1 MTKLCTCCKQEKP
14 LTEFTRRKFVYKG
27 VERWGH
33 KSHCKPCHTEAGR
46 VARQA
51 NLEKAHVREKELRE
65 QRKLNRT
72 PEQKEELRLKF
83 LAWSKAWR
91 DANPDKV
98 KAKKLRHRDREI
110 ERKRERYQEKKDELR
125 AKCRE
130 YDKLHRKEIS
140 ERQKQYNQIPEVK
153 ARLKAYQQER
163 RPQDR
168 IRVREKIRN
177 LDDNYIKTIIRR
189 NVGLPAHM
197 QPKQLIEAQKL
208 IIKIKRELRS

>member
-1 MTKLCTCCKQEKP
+1 MTKICTCCKQEKP
-14 LTEFTRRKFVYKG
+14 LTEFTRRRFVYKG

-33 KSHCKPCHTEAGR
+33 KSQCKPCHTLGNKL
-46 VARQA
+46 ARETD
-51 NLEKAHVREKELRE
+51 LEKAHAREKELRE
-65 QRKLNRT
+65 RRKLTIT
-72 PEQKEELRLKF
+72 PEQKEELRQKTI
-83 LAWSKAWR
+83 AWQTAWR
-91 DANPDKV
+91 KANPDKV
-98 KAKKLRHRDREI
+98 KEKKLRHRDREI

-130 YDKLHRKEIS
+130 YSQLHREEIT
-140 ERQKQYNQIPEVK
+140 ERQKKHNQKPEVK
-153 ARLKAYQQER
+153 ARLKAYQQAR

-168 IRVREKIRN
+168 ITAREKIRN
-177 LDDNYIKTIIRR
+177 LDDNYVKSIIRN

>member
-1 MTKLCTCCKQEKP
+1 MD
-14 LTEFTRRKFVYKG
+14 
-27 VERWGH
+27 
-33 KSHCKPCHTEAGR
+33 
-46 VARQA
+46 
-51 NLEKAHVREKELRE
+51 LEKARAREAELRLRRSGLE
-65 QRKLNRT
+65 T
-72 PEQKEELRLKF
+72 PEQKEVRRLKQ
-83 LAWSKAWR
+83 LALQKAWR
-91 DANPDKV
+91 EANLDKV
-98 KAKKLRHRDREI
+98 KAAKLRHRDREI

-153 ARLKAYQQER
+153 ARLKAYQQAR

-168 IRVREKIRN
+168 ITAREKIRN

>member
-1 MTKLCTCCKQEKP
+1 MTKICTCCKQEKP

-33 KSHCKPCHTEAGR
+33 KSHCKPCHTMNNR
-46 VARQA
+46 IARGMD
-51 NLEKAHVREKELRE
+51 LEKAHAREAELRLRRLGLE
-65 QRKLNRT
+65 T
-72 PEQKEELRLKF
+72 PEQKEARRLKA
-83 LAWSKAWR
+83 LEWQRAWR

-140 ERQKQYNQIPEVK
+140 ERQKRYNQIPEVK
-153 ARLKAYQQER
+153 AHRKAYHQER

-177 LDDNYIKTIIRR
+177 LDDNYIKTVIRR

-197 QPKQLIEAQKL
+197 QSKQLIETQKL
-208 IIKIKRELRS
+208 ILKIKRELRS